1 MLSSLSFEQLVAVA
15 HLSSAICIL
24 VFLLSIISIL
34 FGDQVILY
42 FKLEERFPK
51 LSFIFKLRS
60 KLNKISLFIS
70 FTIII
75 SILLSLIYINLL
87 ILVNF

>member
-1 MLSSLSFEQLVAVA
+1 MLYSLSFEQMVAVA
-15 HLSSAICIL
+15 HLSSAICML

-34 FGDQVILY
+34 FGDQLINY

-51 LSFIFKLRS
+51 LSFILRIRR

-70 FTIII
+70 FSVII
-75 SILLSLIYINLL
+75 SILLSLIYINSL
-87 ILVNF
+87 ILINF